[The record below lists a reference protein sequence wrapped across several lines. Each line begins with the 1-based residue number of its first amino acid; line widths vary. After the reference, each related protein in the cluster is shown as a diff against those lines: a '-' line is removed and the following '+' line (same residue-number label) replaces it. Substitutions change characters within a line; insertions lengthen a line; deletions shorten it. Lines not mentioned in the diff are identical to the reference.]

1 MPSQITKADAN
12 PILIFICNWF
22 ILGCLGYFLLG
33 QKQKAIAALI
43 YTIVL
48 SIIGIG
54 ALIPIIC
61 AIDGYQVA
69 TKLAAGETLAS
80 DYCALEFLSSLPLW
94 KEN

>member
-12 PILIFICNWF
+12 PIIIFICNWF
-22 ILGCLGYFLLG
+22 FLAFLGYFLLG
-33 QKQKAIAALI
+33 QKQKAIAGLV

-54 ALIPIIC
+54 AFIPIIA

-69 TKLAAGETLAS
+69 QKLAAGETLAS

-94 KEN
+94 KEK